1 MNKKKLVFLLAAL
14 VAAPLAQ
21 AERPANTADGKK
33 YHHVVVIWLKQHG
46 DPEAQRKYIE
56 GSKRLSRLPGVL
68 SYDIGPVADIKRDKP
83 SASVDDSF
91 DVAVSAT
98 FDSKE
103 SLENY
108 SKHPEHGKVIQEI
121 LKPLVDRY
129 KVYDFTE

>member
-1 MNKKKLVFLLAAL
+1 
-14 VAAPLAQ
+14 
-21 AERPANTADGKK
+21 
-33 YHHVVVIWLKQHG
+33 
-46 DPEAQRKYIE
+46 
-56 GSKRLSRLPGVL
+56 L